1 MGEERSENDEESG
14 AEDGVS
20 KAFVC
25 KMGEERVFEEWILKQ
40 KWRERKVTATL
51 NFIFQVRLR
60 QGFVFK

>member
-40 KWRERKVTATL
+40 K
-51 NFIFQVRLR
+51 
-60 QGFVFK
+60 